1 MAENNRETGSLFA
14 VQGQGRR
21 AKSLNISISPIQPT
35 DVAAARALILGVAA
49 RLFQADATEAF
60 IRRHGHTLED
70 VDDYRRDYSPP
81 DGLFLVALDD
91 GKLIGTGAI
100 RRYDGDTAELRRM
113 WLLEPYQGRG
123 IGYRLWLEL
132 RAFAAAAGY
141 RRVRLTTDE
150 ENVRAGAFYRRVG
163 FKRIEPFGGG
173 SEEIIMELHLDDKS
187 IP

>member
-1 MAENNRETGSLFA
+1 MAKIDRDTGSLFA
-14 VQGQGRR
+14 VQDYDRR
-21 AKSLNISISPIQPT
+21 PNTLSILINPIEPA

-49 RLFQADATEAF
+49 RLFQADATEVF
-60 IRRHGHTLED
+60 IQRHGHTLED

-81 DGLFLVALDD
+81 DGLFLVAIDD

-123 IGYRLWLEL
+123 IGYSLWLEL
-132 RAFAAAAGY
+132 RAFAKAAGY

-150 ENVRAGAFYRRVG
+150 ENVRARAFYRRVG
-163 FKRIEPFGGG
+163 FQRIEPFGGG
-173 SEEIIMELHLDDKS
+173 SEEIIMELHLDDES